1 MAETM
6 DDYREELEASFKQL
20 HEGDLVDCTVVGIS
34 DTDATVDLAYNTAG
48 VIRAVDFSD
57 DPAFSVKER
66 VQIGDEFKAVIL
78 RMDDG
83 RGNILLSKKA
93 ADKEIAYSK
102 LRTMLEEKT
111 PAEMKITEAVKGGV
125 VGYLEGVRA
134 FVPASRLSLSFVE
147 DLSTWVG
154 KTIPVR
160 VITCEDGGRKLVA
173 SSRELLREDLEKE
186 KSRLV
191 SNLQVGLVTEGTVE
205 TLQPYGAFVN
215 IGNGLTGLLHVSR
228 IVSGRRIKHPKEVLS
243 EGDKIK
249 VKVTAVKDGKIS
261 LAAADLEAPAEEL
274 VEEKVEIPKGEELT
288 TSLGSLLKN
297 IKL

>member
-125 VGYLEGVRA
+125 VGYLEGIRA

>member
-6 DDYREELEASFKQL
+6 DDYKEELEASFKQL

-125 VGYLEGVRA
+125 VGYLEGIRA

-274 VEEKVEIPKGEELT
+274 VEEKIEIPKGEELT

>member
-102 LRTMLEEKT
+102 LRSMLEEKT